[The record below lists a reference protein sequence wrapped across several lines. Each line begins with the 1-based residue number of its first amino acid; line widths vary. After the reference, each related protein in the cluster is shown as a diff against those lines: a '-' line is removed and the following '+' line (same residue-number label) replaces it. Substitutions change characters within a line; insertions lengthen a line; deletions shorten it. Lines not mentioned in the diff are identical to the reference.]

1 MCGYFGIGFIDFM
14 LKSKSLLECTNLC
27 FPKEYNKND
36 KIILIK
42 NIIMILIFKE
52 KNQLKY

>member
-14 LKSKSLLECTNLC
+14 LKSKSLLGYTNLF
-27 FPKEYNKND
+27 FPNEYNKND